1 MTTTTVDDLFINGA
15 RRFGDR
21 AAWKAPNGE
30 RTYTE
35 VFTRGARLAGTLL
48 AAGLVPGDRVAMM
61 LDDVAE
67 ALEIF
72 AGISLAGLVVVP
84 VNRDFKREELDFILT
99 HSRARALIYTE
110 TARAGVV
117 DSQTL
122 DRLALILY
130 CGAGDPVAPGARPYL
145 DATASAPATVAP
157 VARDPEDAALLAY
170 TSGTTGFPKGAVISH
185 RAVITCVRTSHG
197 VFQMGGYARMA
208 NPGSLQFSAPW
219 WALLLPHVYVGGYV
233 RLMGKHTLDE
243 WFDHMEADR
252 STFTYVPSP
261 LIPAFVET
269 VKRRPAVLE
278 HLHTVLHS
286 SSVAP
291 REHIAAL
298 VDVIGDRFVEAYG
311 STETVGSVAATTR
324 DDFRGPSAGDD
335 VFASAGRPVP
345 TTLATVIDDRG
356 EDLPRG
362 SDQVGE
368 LVVEADSLFSGYW
381 DDPERTADVFDGT
394 RFKTGDLARIDAAGF
409 VYIVGRKTELIISGG
424 ANVYPAEVERVLVGM
439 DGVAECAVFG
449 VPHAKWGEAVT
460 AAVVREPG
468 SQISEQEVIAFVRSR
483 LASYKKPTA
492 VLFLQELPLNASMK
506 VQKHRLREMMP
517 GDPSALVSG

>member
-1 MTTTTVDDLFINGA
+1 VT
-15 RRFGDR
+15 
-21 AAWKAPNGE
+21 
-30 RTYTE
+30 
-35 VFTRGARLAGTLL
+35 
-48 AAGLVPGDRVAMM
+48 
-61 LDDVAE
+61 
-67 ALEIF
+67 
-72 AGISLAGLVVVP
+72 
-84 VNRDFKREELDFILT
+84 
-99 HSRARALIYTE
+99 
-110 TARAGVV
+110 
-117 DSQTL
+117 
-122 DRLALILY
+122 
-130 CGAGDPVAPGARPYL
+130 
-145 DATASAPATVAP
+145 PAQ
-157 VARDPEDAALLAY
+157 RDPEAVALLAY

-311 STETVGSVAATTR
+311 STETVGSVVATTR
-324 DDFRGPSAGDD
+324 DDFRGQSAGDD
-335 VFASAGRPVP
+335 LYASAGRPVP
-345 TTLATVIDDRG
+345 TTVAAVIDDAG
-356 EDLPRG
+356 DELPRG

-381 DDPERTADVFDGT
+381 EDPERTAEVFDGT

-409 VYIVGRKTELIISGG
+409 VSIVGRKTELIISGG
-424 ANVYPAEVERVLVGM
+424 ANVYPAEVERVLGELP
-439 DGVAECAVFG
+439 GVQDIAVFG
-449 VPHAKWGEAVT
+449 VDDDRWGQRVC
-460 AAVVREPG
+460 AAVVG
-468 SQISEQEVIAFVRSR
+468 GVEQETLEDHAREN
-483 LASYKKPTA
+483 LAPAKRPKAY
-492 VLFLQELPLNASMK
+492 
-506 VQKHRLREMMP
+506 HRL
-517 GDPSALVSG
+517 DALPRTPTGKVRRLDLPDLLEQDD

>member
-1 MTTTTVDDLFINGA
+1 MTRTVDELFVNAG

-21 AAWKAPNGE
+21 TAWKAPNGE
-30 RTYTE
+30 RAHAE
-35 VFTRGARLAGTLL
+35 VFEQGVRVANTLL
-48 AAGLVPGDRVAMM
+48 EAGLVPGDRVAMM

-84 VNRDFKREELDFILT
+84 VNRDFKREELDFIL
-99 HSRARALIYTE
+99 SNSGARALIYTP
-110 TARAGVV
+110 TARAAVAESEV
-117 DSQTL
+117 L
-122 DRLALILY
+122 DQLSLMLY
-130 CGAGDPVAPGARPYL
+130 CGPGDDLAPGARKYL
-145 DATASAPATVAP
+145 DATRSASAALPSAG
-157 VARDPEDAALLAY
+157 REPEDAALIAY

-233 RLMGKHTLDE
+233 RLMGKHTLDQ
-243 WFDHMEADR
+243 WFDLMEEDR

-261 LIPAFVET
+261 LILAFVAT
-269 VKRRPAVLE
+269 VNRRPAVLE

-291 REHIAAL
+291 REHVAAL
-298 VDVIGDRFVEAYG
+298 VDAVGDRFVESYG
-311 STETVGSVAATTR
+311 STESVGSVVSTTR
-324 DDFRGPSAGDD
+324 DDFHGASPADD
-335 VFASAGRPVP
+335 IYASAGRPVP
-345 TTLATVIDDRG
+345 TTLAAVIDDEG
-356 EDLPRG
+356 HDLPRG

-381 DDPERTADVFDGT
+381 DNPARTAEAFDGT
-394 RFKTGDLARIDAAGF
+394 RFKTGDLARIDPAGY

-439 DGVAECAVFG
+439 DGVSECAVFG
-449 VPHAKWGEAVT
+449 VPHKKWGEAVA
-460 AAVVREPG
+460 AAVVREQG
-468 SQISEQEVIAFVRSR
+468 SEVSEQEVIAFVRAR

-492 VLFLQELPLNASMK
+492 VLFLDALPLNASMK
-506 VQKHRLREMMP
+506 VQKHRLRELMT
-517 GDPSALVSG
+517 ANQNVAVS